1 MISIIANI
9 YRQMLEIDRM
19 MPESHL
25 ATKPKRHRKFNHTN
39 ISRNKPPKK
48 QCIKTNTSVMTKITY
63 NTQSNK
69 QRKGQ

>member
-1 MISIIANI
+1 
-9 YRQMLEIDRM
+9 MLEIDRM
-19 MPESHL
+19 MPDSHL
-25 ATKPKRHRKFNHTN
+25 ATKPKRQKIQSYY